1 MRKVIQT
8 KKDAKKD
15 QKKAQKKD
23 ESRSDAEEESR
34 EARAATH
41 LRNSI
46 SSSLADEA
54 AAADARAHHEA
65 NIARVELDRAKQDQH
80 GWSFLRTATHH
91 IADAAA
97 LLKQKEETLS
107 LQDFVNHGQEAP
119 SEADNV
125 ATTVVLVDPS
135 TVIDDSAFIQVNR
148 NVMKAVGVKPAR
160 ALMVNIKQMKA
171 SM

>member
-1 MRKVIQT
+1 M
-8 KKDAKKD
+8 KKKS
-15 QKKAQKKD
+15 
-23 ESRSDAEEESR
+23 ESKSDAEEESR
-34 EARAATH
+34 EALAASH
-41 LRNSI
+41 LRSSI

-65 NIARVELDRAKQDQH
+65 NIARVELNRANKDEH

-97 LLKQKEETLS
+97 LLKKKEETLS
-107 LQDFVNHGQEAP
+107 LQDFVNHVQEAP
-119 SEADNV
+119 SPTENV
-125 ATTVVLVDPS
+125 ATTVTLVDPS

-148 NVMKAVGVKPAR
+148 NAKPAR
-160 ALMVNIKQMKA
+160 ALMATIKQMKA